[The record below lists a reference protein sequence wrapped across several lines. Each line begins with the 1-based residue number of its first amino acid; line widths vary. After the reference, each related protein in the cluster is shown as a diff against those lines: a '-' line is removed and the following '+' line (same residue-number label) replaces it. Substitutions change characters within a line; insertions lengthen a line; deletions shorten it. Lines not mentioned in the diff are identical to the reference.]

1 MHTHH
6 GYSMDNVACPVTFS
20 ACMHSHVEIRV
31 TISRK
36 HDIYNIILYKT
47 IAIKARTE
55 VGEACGQISMTM
67 SVEYDERGVG
77 EACRPRTR
85 APRWTVGPRVGV
97 NLLVMNELPLD
108 ATVCIVGQGRA
119 QHSGGHASG
128 RAGERGRGGGTV
140 EELARA
146 PMRRGHDEECGG
158 TGGAD
163 DAREPAGGHASKDRG
178 TGRCRAGT
186 RRYNAEL
193 STRAVKD
200 LE

>member
-1 MHTHH
+1 MK
-6 GYSMDNVACPVTFS
+6 GA
-20 ACMHSHVEIRV
+20 
-31 TISRK
+31 
-36 HDIYNIILYKT
+36 
-47 IAIKARTE
+47 ARTRRAAAAL
-55 VGEACGQISMTM
+55 VSRAGEG
-67 SVEYDERGVG
+67 
-77 EACRPRTR
+77 R
-85 APRWTVGPRVGV
+85 AVQGR
-97 NLLVMNELPLD
+97 
-108 ATVCIVGQGRA
+108 AGQGRA

-163 DAREPAGGHASKDRG
+163 DAREPAGGYASKDRG

>member
-1 MHTHH
+1 MKPNIAKEFVH
-6 GYSMDNVACPVTFS
+6 YA
-20 ACMHSHVEIRV
+20 
-31 TISRK
+31 
-36 HDIYNIILYKT
+36 HDWESCSGDM
-47 IAIKARTE
+47 AGAGEEQEEARTAA
-55 VGEACGQISMTM
+55 VAGAGEEQ
-67 SVEYDERGVG
+67 ER
-77 EACRPRTR
+77 A
-85 APRWTVGPRVGV
+85 
-97 NLLVMNELPLD
+97 
-108 ATVCIVGQGRA
+108 GQGTA

-163 DAREPAGGHASKDRG
+163 DAREPAGGYASKDRG